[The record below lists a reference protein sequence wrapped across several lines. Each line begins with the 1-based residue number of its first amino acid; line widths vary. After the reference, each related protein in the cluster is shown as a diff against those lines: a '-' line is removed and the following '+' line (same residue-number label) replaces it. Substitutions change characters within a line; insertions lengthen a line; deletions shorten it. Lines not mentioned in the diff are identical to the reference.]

1 MTAAKGKVGVT
12 KTNLLVAVRAR
23 KDALHKARMVA
34 TYMDIVAGGC
44 TLSREEAGRLF
55 AQAFHPGA
63 PPDRLPA
70 ARAVAAKAQH
80 AKAARLSRIEL
91 GGKIYAQ
98 LLGYAASREDSA
110 SID

>member
-1 MTAAKGKVGVT
+1 MA

-34 TYMDIVAGGC
+34 TYMDVVAGGC
-44 TLSREEAGRLF
+44 ALSREEAGKLF
-55 AQAFHPGA
+55 ARAFHPGS
-63 PPDRLPA
+63 PGNRLPA
-70 ARAVAAKAQH
+70 ARAVVAKAQH
-80 AKAARLSRIEL
+80 AKASHLSRIEL

-110 SID
+110 SVD

>member
-1 MTAAKGKVGVT
+1 MT

-44 TLSREEAGRLF
+44 ELSREEAGRLF
-55 AQAFHPGA
+55 ARAFHPGA
-63 PPDRLPA
+63 PGNRLPA
-70 ARAVAAKAQH
+70 VRAVAAKAQH
-80 AKAARLSRIEL
+80 AKATRLPRIEL
-91 GGKIYAQ
+91 DDRIYKQ

-110 SID
+110 SVD